1 MHISI
6 IDDERILGLK
16 IKKKLENEWYAVTI
30 FGSYSDFM
38 AHGSVRSQ
46 LYIVD
51 ISLGDG
57 SGFDII
63 IWLRSQEGC
72 RAPILI
78 ISGYGDSE
86 KVIYGLNIGADDY
99 LTKPFVPDELV
110 ARVRALLRRP
120 GDIISHAL
128 LRYKDIT
135 HDLSTH
141 ETRVWDIQIYLNHK
155 ESMLLVFF
163 LKQQKQIISRDILI
177 NTIWWLH
184 NLHDVTDNTI
194 NATLSKL
201 RKKIWTELQL
211 RTIYGHGYI
220 LD

>member
-6 IDDERILGLK
+6 IDDEKILGLK
-16 IKKKLENEWYAVTI
+16 IKKKLENEWYAVRT
-30 FGSYSDFM
+30 FDSYEDFM

-63 IWLRSQEGC
+63 SWLRWQEGC

-78 ISGYGDSE
+78 ISGFGDTD
-86 KVIYGLNIGADDY
+86 KIIYGLNIGADDY
-99 LTKPFVPDELV
+99 LTKPFFPDELV
-110 ARVRALLRRP
+110 ARVKALLRRP
-120 GDIISHAL
+120 VDITPHIV

-135 HDLSTH
+135 YDPSTQ
-141 ETRVWDIQIYLNHK
+141 ETRVWDTIIYLNHK

-163 LKQQKQIISRDILI
+163 LKQQKQIVSRDILV
-177 NTIWWLH
+177 TTVWWPH
-184 NLHDVTDNTI
+184 SPNDVTDNTI

-201 RKKIWTELQL
+201 RKKFWTELHL